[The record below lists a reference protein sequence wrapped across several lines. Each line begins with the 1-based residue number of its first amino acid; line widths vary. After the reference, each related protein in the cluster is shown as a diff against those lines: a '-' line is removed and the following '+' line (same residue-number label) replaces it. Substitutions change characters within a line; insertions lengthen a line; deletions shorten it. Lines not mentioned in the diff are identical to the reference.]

1 MTPKQADDGVLELG
15 LPNGG
20 SVLFVIEGDVPDRPD
35 VDGELIVAMLA
46 ANDEVDDVCRSV
58 SDAIARRGLAARVST
73 AREPTTVV
81 VGVDP
86 AFERDPSAT
95 EPGP

>member
-1 MTPKQADDGVLELG
+1 MTPKQADDGILELG

-35 VDGELIVAMLA
+35 VDAELIAAMLA

-58 SDAIARRGLAARVST
+58 SDAVAPRGLAARVSA

-81 VGVDP
+81 IGV
-86 AFERDPSAT
+86 
-95 EPGP
+95 EPGPDER

>member
-35 VDGELIVAMLA
+35 VDAELIAAMLA
-46 ANDEVDDVCRSV
+46 ANDEVHDVCRSV
-58 SDAIARRGLAARVST
+58 ADAVAPRRLAARVST
-73 AREPTTVV
+73 ACEPTIVFI
-81 VGVDP
+81 GVD
-86 AFERDPSAT
+86 AEADER
-95 EPGP
+95 

>member
-20 SVLFVIEGDVPDRPD
+20 SVLFVIEGDVPDRPE
-35 VDGELIVAMLA
+35 VDGELIAAMLA
-46 ANDEVDDVCRSV
+46 ANGEVDDVCRSV
-58 SDAIARRGLAARVST
+58 SDAVASRGLAARVST

-81 VGVDP
+81 VGVDR
-86 AFERDPSAT
+86 AAARDPSAT
-95 EPGP
+95 EPRP

>member
-1 MTPKQADDGVLELG
+1 MTPKQADDGILELG

-20 SVLFVIEGDVPDRPD
+20 SVLFLIEGDVPDRPD
-35 VDGELIVAMLA
+35 VDAELIAAMLA

-58 SDAIARRGLAARVST
+58 SNAVAPRGLAARVST

-81 VGVDP
+81 IGVDP
-86 AFERDPSAT
+86 DAEER
-95 EPGP
+95 

>member
-35 VDGELIVAMLA
+35 VDAELITAMLA
-46 ANDEVDDVCRSV
+46 ADDAVDDVCRSV
-58 SDAIARRGLAARVST
+58 SDAVAPRGLAARVSM
-73 AREPTTVV
+73 AREPMTVV
-81 VGVDP
+81 IGVGP
-86 AFERDPSAT
+86 EAEPEER
-95 EPGP
+95 

>member
-20 SVLFVIEGDVPDRPD
+20 SVLFLIEGDVPDRPD
-35 VDGELIVAMLA
+35 VDAELIAAMLA

-58 SDAIARRGLAARVST
+58 SDAVAPRGLAARVST
-73 AREPTTVV
+73 AREPTTVLI
-81 VGVDP
+81 GVDP
-86 AFERDPSAT
+86 ELEERA
-95 EPGP
+95 EER

>member
-1 MTPKQADDGVLELG
+1 MTRKQADDGVLELG

-20 SVLFVIEGDVPDRPD
+20 SVLFLIDGDVPDRPD
-35 VDGELIVAMLA
+35 VDAELIAAMLA

-58 SDAIARRGLAARVST
+58 SNAVAPRGLAARVST

-81 VGVDP
+81 IGADP
-86 AFERDPSAT
+86 EVEERA
-95 EPGP
+95 EER